1 MALTPNDVEKIARL
15 SRLRLNDSEKA
26 AMLSELNDIFA
37 LIEKMQAVDTDGVE
51 PMAHPHETALRLRD
65 DVVTESDRAADYQA
79 CAPDVRERLYIV
91 PQVIEG

>member
-37 LIEKMQAVDTDGVE
+37 LIEKMQAVDTDDVE

-65 DVVTESDRAADYQA
+65 DAVTESDRAADYQA